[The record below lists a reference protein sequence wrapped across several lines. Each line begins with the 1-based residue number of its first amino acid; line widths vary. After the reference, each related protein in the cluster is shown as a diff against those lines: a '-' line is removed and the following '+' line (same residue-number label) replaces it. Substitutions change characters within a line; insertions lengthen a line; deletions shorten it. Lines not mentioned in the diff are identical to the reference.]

1 MIVGCSAVAPN
12 LQLSLLYAA
21 TAFGFAMSIALMAI
35 AHISG
40 GHVNPSVTVAALVLG
55 KLSPISALLYVLS
68 QCVGGI
74 VGMQAVLFMQPDN
87 LTTEFC
93 VSQLEP
99 GVHPLKGV
107 AVEAIFTS
115 ILALLAC
122 SSFDQRNAN
131 KLDSN
136 PIRFGIAI
144 IALTIAGRKI
154 TGCSLNP
161 ARSLAPA
168 LLFGNF
174 NNLWV
179 YWAGPLSGGLLMSL
193 FYRLVLY
200 ENSPPEFREDSL
212 EHEPL
217 TNMKNIFLE
226 TRRDSREAYAKAGE

>member
-12 LQLSLLYAA
+12 HQLSLLYAA
-21 TAFGFAMSIALMAI
+21 TAFGFAMSIALMAV

-40 GHVNPSVTVAALVLG
+40 GHVNPAVTVAALVLG
-55 KLSPISALLYVLS
+55 KLSPISAVLYVLS
-68 QCVGGI
+68 QCIGGLI
-74 VGMQAVLFMQPDN
+74 GMQAVLFMQPDS
-87 LTTEFC
+87 LSGEFC
-93 VSQLEP
+93 VTQLAP
-99 GVHPLKGV
+99 GVDPLKGV

-122 SSFDQRNAN
+122 SSFDHRNSN
-131 KLDSN
+131 KLDSS

-144 IALTIAGRKI
+144 IALTIAGRKL
-154 TGCSLNP
+154 TGCSMNP

-179 YWAGPLSGGLLMSL
+179 YWAGPMGGGLLMSL

-200 ENSPPEFREDSL
+200 ENTPPEFHEDSL

-217 TNMKNIFLE
+217 TNMKSIFLQ
-226 TRRDSREAYAKAGE
+226 TRRDSHDIYAKTGE